1 MYQQQ
6 ICDDLECDHSSHMT
20 ECKNQVQNKNARLK
34 KKPEKKRTL
43 RESVSVT
50 WKWIQTI
57 MYSFFCIST
66 KNILGRWRFTRS
78 LQWYSTS
85 EYINRLVMI
94 GDKVT
99 AIYVNKTK
107 YLKSGF

>member
-6 ICDDLECDHSSHMT
+6 ICDDLECDHSSRMT
-20 ECKNQVQNKNARLK
+20 ECKIQVENKSARLK
-34 KKPEKKRTL
+34 KKLEKKKTL
-43 RESVSVT
+43 VESISDT
-50 WKWIQTI
+50 MKWIQTI
-57 MYSFFCIST
+57 MYSFFCVST

-99 AIYVNKTK
+99 AI
-107 YLKSGF
+107 LK